1 MPSIY
6 ALQALR
12 WLSLLQAGWVT
23 GWLMGS
29 VRSADR
35 LMQMQPY
42 RLRTPLLTLQ
52 VSTLRLNPNAALR
65 KPYEMQGGK
74 LRLVK
79 PSCEGR

>member
-35 LMQMQPY
+35 LMQPPQS
-42 RLRTPLLTLQ
+42 RLRTPLLTLH
-52 VSTLRLNPNAALR
+52 VSTLRLNPHAGQR
-65 KPYEMQGGK
+65 KHCAMQGCG
-74 LRLVK
+74 LQLVK
-79 PSCEGR
+79 PSSEAR